1 MSFKNLRPRTGSTY
15 WVICLILISLA
26 GCSTPMPTSEPIT
39 ITFAYPE
46 VDADYYAEGAKRFH
60 EQYPDITVELL
71 PTGWNELTNP
81 VTEDIDVFVTRP
93 FAVLGL
99 LEQGDILSLDP
110 FVEQDRSLDLSDYY
124 AGAVDL
130 LTVENK
136 MWAVPYGVDPV
147 VMFYNRDLFDQHN
160 VPYPEIGWT
169 WEDFLNAG
177 LSITDPDARIYGYTT
192 IGSTTDPTYPDAAFF
207 VYQHGGRLFDSLQ
220 NPTRTTFNDPL
231 TIEAVEW
238 YARLYQEYDVA
249 PTPQEARRAF
259 GGGQYAIYDG
269 LRHGNVG
276 MWNGMFS
283 ERGGVTW
290 PVEWFVNWGIAPLPQ
305 DVGFITQ
312 ADVEGYA
319 IRAQTPYPDACW
331 KWIVSLS
338 QQTLA
343 NVRQP
348 HRLMPA
354 RRSVAESTAYG
365 QLVGVDIA
373 AVLRTSMENAVM
385 INQVAFAE
393 FEDAMDVFGEAVGAV
408 VDGNL
413 TPQEA
418 LEQAQQRVEESSQ

>member
-1 MSFKNLRPRTGSTY
+1 MSFEHPHTTTY
-15 WVICLILISLA
+15 LVACLIVALLA
-26 GCSTPMPTSEPIT
+26 GCAQPTSSPEPIT

-46 VDADYYAEGAKRFH
+46 VDADYYAEAARRFH
-60 EQYPDITVELL
+60 EQHPDITVELL
-71 PTGWNELTNP
+71 PVNWDVLRNLDAEN
-81 VTEDIDVFVTRP
+81 IDAFVTTP
-93 FAVLGL
+93 FAMFGL

-124 AGAVDL
+124 PGAVEL

-147 VMFYNRDLFDQHN
+147 VMFYSRDLFDQHN
-160 VPYPEIGWT
+160 APYPEIGWT

-192 IGSTTDPTYPDAAFF
+192 IGTTTDPTYPDAAFF

-220 NPTRTTFNDPL
+220 GPTRTTFDDAL

-249 PTPQEARRAF
+249 PTPQEARRTF

-276 MWNGMFS
+276 MWNGSFS
-283 ERGGVTW
+283 ERGGMTW
-290 PVEWFVNWGIAPLPQ
+290 PVEWFMNWGMAPLPQ
-305 DVGFITQ
+305 DAQFITQ

-319 IRAQTPYPDACW
+319 IHAQTPHPDACW
-331 KWIVSLS
+331 KWIVFLS
-338 QQTLA
+338 QPALS
-343 NVRQP
+343 NVQQP

-354 RRSVAESTAYG
+354 RRSVAESAAYG
-365 QLVGVDIA
+365 QLVGVDVA

-385 INQVAFAE
+385 IDLVAFAR
-393 FEDAMDVFGEAVGAV
+393 FEDAMDIFGEAIGAV
-408 VDGNL
+408 VDGSL

-418 LEQAQQRVEESSQ
+418 LEQAQQRVENASQ